1 MQDLNH
7 KLATMSTNRETLER
21 LCYTMRDEI
30 SEVSNK
36 VDNQSLEIKDCQG
49 ALRVQSK
56 MFESQATKMV
66 LVSQNHYVSKTYECE
81 WIKCQII
88 SLVIYIYDWR
98 SLLFL
103 RIRFPDEIISVDALF
118 LLTDS
123 SKTQKLSYV
132 FFVVCFVHL
141 ELPLT

>member
-56 MFESQATKMV
+56 MFETQATKMV
-66 LVSQNHYVSKTYECE
+66 SQLRKQR
-81 WIKCQII
+81 IKYQI
-88 SLVIYIYDWR
+88 SLLTKIDAPDHYFFGEFDVI
-98 SLLFL
+98 
-103 RIRFPDEIISVDALF
+103 
-118 LLTDS
+118 
-123 SKTQKLSYV
+123 
-132 FFVVCFVHL
+132 
-141 ELPLT
+141 

>member
-7 KLATMSTNRETLER
+7 KLATMATNRETLER

-56 MFESQATKMV
+56 MFETQATKMV
-66 LVSQNHYVSKTYECE
+66 SWMNAKL
-81 WIKCQII
+81 
-88 SLVIYIYDWR
+88 
-98 SLLFL
+98 
-103 RIRFPDEIISVDALF
+103 
-118 LLTDS
+118 DS
-123 SKTQKLSYV
+123 RAWTHHVEVERYG
-132 FFVVCFVHL
+132 F
-141 ELPLT
+141 E